1 MTFKRA
7 WSILALYLT
16 AYPALKVINLVKFTV
31 KTYLFH
37 TRIPMPNPLGNDL
50 KPFITG
56 LPEMRSLV
64 FTLSYLNKHYT

>member
-1 MTFKRA
+1 
-7 WSILALYLT
+7 
-16 AYPALKVINLVKFTV
+16 
-31 KTYLFH
+31 
-37 TRIPMPNPLGNDL
+37 MPNPLGNDL